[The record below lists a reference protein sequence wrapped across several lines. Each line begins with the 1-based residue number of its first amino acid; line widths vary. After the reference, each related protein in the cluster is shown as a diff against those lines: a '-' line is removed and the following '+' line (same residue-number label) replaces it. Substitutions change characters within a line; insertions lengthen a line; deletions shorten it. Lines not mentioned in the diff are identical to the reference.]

1 MAACLQQLASAW
13 TLQLHTECVD
23 VKRSARQDLSLPK
36 VRQSYLTR
44 IAAKEFD
51 AVLLSPPCA
60 TFSRAAWANFRGPR
74 PIRSYECP
82 RGLETLTPA
91 ERDRAIL
98 GNIFADFSY
107 EVAALVADGAATFMA
122 MEQPEDLGA
131 LASGPHE
138 GLRPASMWQWP
149 QLADLLSKGLR
160 TVAFHQASF
169 GTPYAKP
176 TRLLL
181 HTPLLLPD
189 CVHEGMPRYDSKG
202 CYVGPLPSAKGHGA
216 MFQRQA
222 TGAFKTSGSEQ
233 WPAKL
238 CQWLSAMLVS
248 TCLHAANAAVGEGDH
263 AQPEETLPP
272 SSETFP
278 LNHPEGPRV
287 LGGTGPP
294 RFCRQLGGGKPFHD
308 GGGLCSPGRWPHQAR
323 SYADGPQWE
332 WLRKRTLELIL
343 AKVGS
348 MEQLEK
354 EAFRMAA
361 GGEKG
366 CTLASDPEL
375 HRQLRELWKDWL
387 EAQDLGEPGLLDVA
401 PGQPLHLRLLRAML
415 EAAGDPDRDFLRQA
429 EEGLPVGILDPLPR
443 TPHVFEEQLKWPLEN
458 SPWEASLAWVPN
470 YSSVEEH
477 ADFAR
482 EKFEEDVREGLMA
495 KMTMG
500 EFLERYG
507 EHTAIAALAVIV
519 EDEELDKK
527 RIIHDAT
534 HGVRVNHR
542 IKCRD
547 KLRSPG
553 AREKKHLLR
562 EHEEEGETAFSVV
575 GDIAKAHRRYKHAA
589 KEHGYLACQVDAR
602 EEVPGDPASQ
612 TVYVNQV
619 GTFGL
624 SCASYWWTRIA
635 ACGLR
640 LTYHLLGP
648 DFPLDLL
655 LYADDLE
662 AMGKGAK
669 GRRGIPLSYL
679 FLATLGYPFKWAK
692 TRGGFRVEW
701 LGMETEY
708 PTYKLGLSLKRATW
722 LVEWLRLLARTG
734 KTEAKAF
741 AQGLGRLGFASIA
754 LDWERPF
761 LGPLHAWSSAV
772 QGKPGPLTLPTMVRV
787 LCGWLADRLESGGRL
802 QKPEPLLEGAAPLSF
817 FTDAKAEAGRA
828 WIGGFLELV
837 DGCQGPWFSLEVVDS
852 WAPWAFAKGDPGKVI
867 AALELLATLVGVR
880 LWVPDGDAKKT
891 SRVAIRGYT
900 DNQSNESLL
909 RKAMTTK
916 FPSTLILMEL
926 AEELSAKNCE
936 LQL

>member
-1 MAACLQQLASAW
+1 MAA
-13 TLQLHTECVD
+13 
-23 VKRSARQDLSLPK
+23 R
-36 VRQSYLTR
+36 
-44 IAAKEFD
+44 
-51 AVLLSPPCA
+51 
-60 TFSRAAWANFRGPR
+60 
-74 PIRSYECP
+74 
-82 RGLETLTPA
+82 
-91 ERDRAIL
+91 
-98 GNIFADFSY
+98 
-107 EVAALVADGAATFMA
+107 
-122 MEQPEDLGA
+122 
-131 LASGPHE
+131 
-138 GLRPASMWQWP
+138 
-149 QLADLLSKGLR
+149 
-160 TVAFHQASF
+160 
-169 GTPYAKP
+169 
-176 TRLLL
+176 
-181 HTPLLLPD
+181 
-189 CVHEGMPRYDSKG
+189 
-202 CYVGPLPSAKGHGA
+202 
-216 MFQRQA
+216 
-222 TGAFKTSGSEQ
+222 
-233 WPAKL
+233 
-238 CQWLSAMLVS
+238 
-248 TCLHAANAAVGEGDH
+248 
-263 AQPEETLPP
+263 
-272 SSETFP
+272 
-278 LNHPEGPRV
+278 
-287 LGGTGPP
+287 
-294 RFCRQLGGGKPFHD
+294 
-308 GGGLCSPGRWPHQAR
+308 
-323 SYADGPQWE
+323 
-332 WLRKRTLELIL
+332 
-343 AKVGS
+343 
-348 MEQLEK
+348 
-354 EAFRMAA
+354 
-361 GGEKG
+361 
-366 CTLASDPEL
+366 
-375 HRQLRELWKDWL
+375 
-387 EAQDLGEPGLLDVA
+387 
-401 PGQPLHLRLLRAML
+401 
-415 EAAGDPDRDFLRQA
+415 
-429 EEGLPVGILDPLPR
+429 
-443 TPHVFEEQLKWPLEN
+443 LEN

-534 HGVRVNHR
+534 HGVCVNHR

-589 KEHGYLACQVDAR
+589 KEHGYLACQVDAK

-624 SCASYWWTRIA
+624 SCTSYWWTRIA

-662 AMGKGAK
+662 AMGKGPK

-787 LCGWLADRLESGGRL
+787 LCGWLAIVWSRA
-802 QKPEPLLEGAAPLSF
+802 EGYKNRSRYW
-817 FTDAKAEAGRA
+817 KALPR
-828 WIGGFLELV
+828 
-837 DGCQGPWFSLEVVDS
+837 
-852 WAPWAFAKGDPGKVI
+852 
-867 AALELLATLVGVR
+867 
-880 LWVPDGDAKKT
+880 
-891 SRVAIRGYT
+891 
-900 DNQSNESLL
+900 
-909 RKAMTTK
+909 
-916 FPSTLILMEL
+916 
-926 AEELSAKNCE
+926 
-936 LQL
+936 